1 MRAESGLSSRPCRPL
16 PTRSLKSPRTVAA
29 MSKSAAAVPDACAA
43 DGQRHLYQTWG
54 THAKSVYLDYSAL

>member
-1 MRAESGLSSRPCRPL
+1 
-16 PTRSLKSPRTVAA
+16 